1 MITNSAAIARIAIHA
16 PARNF
21 VTTTMISTVPV
32 QMKPT
37 ALITRDRIMWRRT
50 AESVSVRSSRV
61 QRLRPG
67 FQRPGVVQLQRLGSG
82 NREARGGRLVVDGL
96 DRRQV

>member
-1 MITNSAAIARIAIHA
+1 MMTNSAPIARIAIQA

-32 QMKPT
+32 QMKPMV
-37 ALITRDRIMWRRT
+37 LMTRDRIIWRRT

-61 QRLRPG
+61 QCRTMPIWLSVNETNTPTM
-67 FQRPGVVQLQRLGSG
+67 
-82 NREARGGRLVVDGL
+82 
-96 DRRQV
+96 